1 MTTSAGAVTRRPAV
15 AADAELVERLLEAD
29 AIAELA
35 ALPEPVRGDL
45 ARMQVRARR
54 ASYAETW
61 PDAVE
66 WILLL
71 DGSPVGRLLVDTGR
85 ESVHVVDI
93 RLDVAARGTG
103 VGTSV
108 LHEVCADAGRHG
120 LPVTLTARAGS
131 PMEQWYRR
139 NGFVDAARSDADEAD
154 VLLVRPAD
162 R

>member
-1 MTTSAGAVTRRPAV
+1 MTIAGAVTRRPAV
-15 AADAELVERLLEAD
+15 AADAEFVDRLLEAD

-45 ARMQVRARR
+45 ARMQVAARC
-54 ASYAETW
+54 ASYADSW

-66 WILLL
+66 WIVFL
-71 DGSPVGRLLVDTGR
+71 DGSPVGRLLVAVGR
-85 ESVHVVDI
+85 EAVHVVDI

-103 VGTSV
+103 VGTTA
-108 LHEVCADAGRHG
+108 LHQVCADAEERG

-131 PMEQWYRR
+131 PVEQWYRR

>member
-1 MTTSAGAVTRRPAV
+1 MTSAGAVTRRPAV
-15 AADAELVERLLEAD
+15 AADAEFVDRLLEVE

-66 WILLL
+66 WIVVV
-71 DGSPVGRLLVDTGR
+71 DGSSVGRLLLDAGR

-103 VGTSV
+103 IGTTV
-108 LHEVCADAGRHG
+108 LREVCADAEGRG
-120 LPVTLTARAGS
+120 LPVTLTVRAGS
-131 PMEQWYRR
+131 PVEQWYRR